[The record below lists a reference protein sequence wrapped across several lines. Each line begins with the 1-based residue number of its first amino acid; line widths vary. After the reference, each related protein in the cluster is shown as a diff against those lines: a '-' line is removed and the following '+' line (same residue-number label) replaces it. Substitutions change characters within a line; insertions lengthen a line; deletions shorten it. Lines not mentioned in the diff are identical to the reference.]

1 MSKIRILVAS
11 LLIFCLVT
19 FITLLIVI
27 GVSDCVVLP
36 VDAAVRDFAY
46 SIRGEKYGQK
56 LLSEVSEY
64 IFTNFNNVFPMQST
78 VKAVWKSC
86 LSVNDFPFAG
96 TYIGADKVL

>member
-36 VDAAVRDFAY
+36 VDGGFHCYLGV
-46 SIRGEKYGQK
+46 
-56 LLSEVSEY
+56 
-64 IFTNFNNVFPMQST
+64 
-78 VKAVWKSC
+78 
-86 LSVNDFPFAG
+86 
-96 TYIGADKVL
+96 